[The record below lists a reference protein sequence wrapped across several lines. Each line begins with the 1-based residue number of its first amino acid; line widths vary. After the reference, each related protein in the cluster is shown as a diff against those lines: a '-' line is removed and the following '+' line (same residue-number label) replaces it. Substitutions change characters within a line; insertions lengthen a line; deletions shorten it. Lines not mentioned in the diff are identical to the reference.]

1 MNNNNKV
8 EIDKSPSDYRE
19 YRYVKLENGLS
30 VLLIHDEQEQQSA
43 ASLSVG
49 VGSFQNPKEYE
60 GLAHFLEHMLFL
72 GTEKYPVEKEFLTH
86 IEQNGGSYNGV
97 THYYCTSYY
106 FKINQQHLEQ
116 ALDRFS
122 SFFISPLFTK
132 DATHREV
139 NAVNSE
145 YQSNVQNDLL
155 HRFYATL
162 MSFDDHPL
170 TMFNCGS
177 LETLNKADLHSK
189 MVEFYHKY
197 YSANLMNLVIIGPQS
212 LDELEKLATSYFS
225 SIKNNNV
232 KGLENYDAIIGHI
245 YNYIELMKKVDVSYL
260 YDEKQQLQ
268 HSRWASI
275 GKSDLMSYANA
286 ISTLFCINSIE
297 RGDILSFD
305 YIFESFNTKQYQEI
319 LNCFNLDNAIIN
331 LYSKQYEKQAQ
342 LVHKYYCFQYS
353 KVAITKEDIEKW
365 KSVEPTPKLY
375 IPIRNPYSPEN
386 FDIKSEQTN
395 VVQPLDKLF
404 DEQGITVLF
413 SPDTQFNTPLANFYF
428 KFNSSI
434 ATARQLT
441 MVYLLKKCAK
451 ILLNEDVRYF
461 ALMNGTTLKWDI
473 TLTGVSYR
481 ISGFNDK
488 IAPLILDIFSKLSTF
503 DLSEFQFQL
512 AVAKALKKKRN
523 TAFCSPIDHGLN
535 QIRPFLSNTIF
546 GTAED
551 IHVLE
556 SVDYQEFLYF
566 VRHYFKTMN
575 IQSVITGNLSR
586 EEVLDFSNQLP
597 KVMNERRP
605 SPKCDIL
612 YPRRVELTQGKRY
625 HLRQTFVDENQVNS
639 VCIAFF
645 QVGKGSV
652 ELYSMG
658 MLYNQ
663 LIYSSFFSELR
674 TKQQLGYIVQT
685 ASDTALATVHL
696 RVQVQSDTKDP
707 EYLFDRID
715 EYIQQGLKEELNA
728 LDESEIQKYVT
739 SLQEKLLQKKPN
751 SRFQALEYTQIT
763 QTFEGDQKIR
773 QKQVD
778 YLSTVKKCDVLDF
791 FEQYVL
797 NKEKRKMVVVQIYG
811 RGHKINPI
819 NDPNAIEL
827 TDPAEFKS
835 SIGLYPPFC
844 LTK

>member
-1 MNNNNKV
+1 MNNKV

-19 YRYVKLENGLS
+19 YRYVKLENGIS

-49 VGSFQNPKEYE
+49 
-60 GLAHFLEHMLFL
+60 
-72 GTEKYPVEKEFLTH
+72 
-86 IEQNGGSYNGV
+86 NGGSYNGD
-97 THYYCTSYY
+97 TGYFCTSYY

-132 DATHREV
+132 DAPHREV

-145 YQSNVQNDLL
+145 YQANVQNDNV
-155 HRFYATL
+155 HSFYATL

-232 KGLENYDAIIGHI
+232 NVEFFFIDIALTEKGLENYDAIIGHI

-268 HSRWASI
+268 HSSWAAI
-275 GKSDLMSYANA
+275 GKSDLMTYAET
-286 ISTLFCINSIE
+286 ISKHFCINSIE
-297 RGDILSFD
+297 RGDILSFE

-319 LNCFNLDNAIIN
+319 LNCFNPENAI
-331 LYSKQYEKQAQ
+331 
-342 LVHKYYCFQYS
+342 
-353 KVAITKEDIEKW
+353 
-365 KSVEPTPKLY
+365 
-375 IPIRNPYSPEN
+375 PEN

-461 ALMNGTTLKWDI
+461 ALMSGTKFKWEI

-481 ISGFNDK
+481 IRGFNDK
-488 IAPLILDIFSKLSTF
+488 IAPIILDIFSKLSTF
-503 DLSEFQFQL
+503 DLSEIQFQL
-512 AVAKALKKKRN
+512 AVAKALEKKRN

-535 QIRPFLSNTIF
+535 QIRPFLCNTIF

-586 EEVLDFSNQLP
+586 EEVLNFSNQLP

-612 YPRRVELTQGKRY
+612 YPRSVELTQGKRY

-639 VCIAFF
+639 VCIAYF

-658 MLYNQ
+658 MLYDQ

-674 TKQQLGYIVQT
+674 TKQQLGYIVET
-685 ASDTALATVHL
+685 ASDKELATVHL

-739 SLQEKLLQKKPN
+739 SLQEILLQKKPN
-751 SRFQALEYTQIT
+751 NRRQALEYTQIT
-763 QTFEGDQKIR
+763 QTYEGDQKIR

-827 TDPAEFKS
+827 TDPVEFKS